1 MSVYNKETQREKYLR
16 RRDKILAQKKM
27 YYEANKD
34 KISAYMKS
42 YNDANKDK
50 KKAYQEANKDKIRE
64 KENKKYECPCGGR
77 YTHTNKSKHT
87 NSKIHQAYLKNSTSV
102 AS

>member
-1 MSVYNKETQREKYLR
+1 MAEYNKEKQRAKYIR
-16 RRDKILAQKKM
+16 RRDKILEQKKV

-34 KISAYMKS
+34 KIKEY
-42 YNDANKDK
+42 Y
-50 KKAYQEANKDKIRE
+50 EANKDKYNENNKAYREANKDNIRE

-87 NSKIHQAYLKNSTSV
+87 NSKMHQKFCYEA
-102 AS
+102 

>member
-1 MSVYNKETQREKYLR
+1 MAEYNKEKNRAKYIR
-16 RRDKILAQKKM
+16 RRDKILEQKKV

-42 YNDANKDK
+42 YNDANKDN
-50 KKAYQEANKDKIRE
+50 KKAYQEANKDNIRD
-64 KENKKYECPCGGR
+64 KANKKYECPCGGR

-87 NSKIHQAYLKNSTSV
+87 NSKMHQKFCYEV
-102 AS
+102 